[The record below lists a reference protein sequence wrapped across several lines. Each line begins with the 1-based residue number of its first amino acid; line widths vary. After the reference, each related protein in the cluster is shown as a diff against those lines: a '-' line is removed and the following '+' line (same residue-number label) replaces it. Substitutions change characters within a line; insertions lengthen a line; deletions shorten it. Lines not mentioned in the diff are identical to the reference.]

1 MAGGHEAIVARIG
14 DLREGE
20 MREAKVGDT
29 DVLLANVDGDY
40 FAVAAACTHMGARLV
55 DGILRRRRL
64 ICPWH
69 HACFDVATGDV
80 HEPPAL
86 DALPSYPV
94 TLRGEDVVVTVPD
107 DAPDRRQMPMA
118 ERSDADVRIFAILGG
133 GAAGHAAAEALRQ
146 HGFGGR
152 IVLISADPHLPYDRT
167 IMSKDYL
174 NGEGDRAWV
183 PLRPDEFYAQHGIE
197 TMVDREVERVEV
209 QDRAIHFAS
218 GGIFRYDALLVATGG
233 TPRRLDVQQGADLP
247 GVFTLRSYD
256 DADAI
261 IASMGGAAAAVV
273 VGASFIGMEGASAL
287 TKRGLKVS
295 VVAPEAVPFGRILG
309 DRVGRMLQTVHEEQD
324 VTFYLGKKV
333 ARIEGDGR
341 VEAVVLESGE
351 RIPADLVIV
360 GLGVSPATAVL
371 RGIELQEDGSLKVDR
386 WMRASVADA
395 LYAAGDIATFPLWP
409 TWEHTRVEHWRTAQ
423 QHGRTAAQAMLK
435 EGNGYMGVPIFWSLH
450 FEQSIRY
457 VGHTDAF
464 DEIIYSGEPES
475 RTFLAYYIKGGY
487 VVAVSG
493 SNRDRELAAVEE
505 LMRLQWMPSVAELR
519 AGEIDLIAL
528 LAQA

>member
-1 MAGGHEAIVARIG
+1 VAEGHEAIVARIG
-14 DLREGE
+14 DLGEGE

-40 FAVAAACTHMGARLV
+40 FAVAAACTHMGARLA
-55 DGILRRRRL
+55 DGILRKRRL

-69 HACFDVATGDV
+69 HACFDIATGDV
-80 HEPPAL
+80 QEPPAL

-107 DAPDRRQMPMA
+107 DAPDRQQMPMVGQD
-118 ERSDADVRIFAILGG
+118 STDARTFAILGG

-174 NGEGDRAWV
+174 NGDGDRSWV
-183 PLRPDEFYAQHGIE
+183 PLRPDDFYAQHGIE
-197 TMVDREVERVEV
+197 TMVHREVERVEA
-209 QDRAIHFAS
+209 QDRAIHFVD
-218 GGIFRYDALLVATGG
+218 GEILRYDALLMATGG
-233 TPRRLDVQQGADLP
+233 TPRPLGLPGANLP

-261 IASMGGAAAAVV
+261 IASTGGAKAAVV
-273 VGASFIGMEGASAL
+273 IGASFIGMEGASAL

-295 VVAPEAVPFGRILG
+295 VVAPDAVPFESILG
-309 DRVGRMLQTVHEEQD
+309 GRVGRMLQGVHEEQG
-324 VTFYLGKKV
+324 VTFHLGKKV
-333 ARIEGDGR
+333 ARIEGDER

-360 GLGVSPATAVL
+360 GLGVSPATAIL

-386 WMRASVADA
+386 RMCASAADA
-395 LYAAGDIATFPLWP
+395 LYAAGDIATFPLFP

-423 QHGRTAAQAMLK
+423 QHGRTAALAMLG
-435 EGNGYMGVPIFWSLH
+435 EGYGYTGVPMFWSLQ
-450 FEQSIRY
+450 FAQSIRY
-457 VGHTDAF
+457 VGHTEAF

-475 RTFLAYYIKGGY
+475 RTFLAFYIKGGY
-487 VVAVSG
+487 AVAVAG
-493 SNRDRELAAVEE
+493 SNRDRELAVVEE
-505 LMRLQWMPSVAELR
+505 MMRLQWMPSVAALR
-519 AGEIDLIAL
+519 TGEVDL
-528 LAQA
+528 LAMLARA